1 MIKIKITY
9 TDIIEASDLDEPE
22 ELFLQ
27 QMERDIMYK
36 DVSACNFV
44 EYIDDAIAKNHTAL
58 EQSDNHVVIH
68 RLQGAIGALRR
79 LKYLREEVL
88 GKDG

>member
-1 MIKIKITY
+1 MNLKQLVNDT
-9 TDIIEASDLDEPE
+9 TLWNN
-22 ELFLQ
+22 FL
-27 QMERDIMYK
+27 
-36 DVSACNFV
+36 

-79 LKYLREEVL
+79 LKYLKEE
-88 GKDG
+88 KDGSNG

>member
-1 MIKIKITY
+1 MNLKQLVNDT
-9 TDIIEASDLDEPE
+9 TLWNN
-22 ELFLQ
+22 FL
-27 QMERDIMYK
+27 
-36 DVSACNFV
+36 

-79 LKYLREEVL
+79 LKYLKEEMN
-88 GKDG
+88 GSNG

>member
-1 MIKIKITY
+1 MNLKQLVNDT
-9 TDIIEASDLDEPE
+9 TLWNN
-22 ELFLQ
+22 FL
-27 QMERDIMYK
+27 
-36 DVSACNFV
+36 

-79 LKYLREEVL
+79 LKYLREEMNGV
-88 GKDG
+88 KDGS